1 MRDRRLLLT
10 RPAALAAVF
19 AFVACG
25 GCADREPLDASS
37 GSNLG
42 GQSAIPVGD
51 SGEGDDAGPSSDP
64 MAGSNDRGID
74 KTRATPADGE
84 AALPATGLSVQ
95 CSASFSTI
103 GPAVGL
109 PDPLLRGSQA
119 ALAVDPAG
127 NVIVATGFQQKF
139 TVGSQ
144 TLSPKGGAE
153 DYGNY
158 LAIVKLDPQ
167 CHVLWAKQM
176 GAYGAAL
183 FLSAVAVD
191 GSGDV
196 ILGGSFRTS
205 SGFPGMGEVDFGTGP
220 VAAPFTSAFVLK
232 LDPSGATRW
241 AKVYSGEDG
250 SSSDFVEVLD
260 VAASSTDH
268 VVVAIQSDTSINF
281 GAGVS
286 SGGDAA
292 SGDGR
297 YLIELGPDGS
307 LGFARPSDAFAP
319 SSWLID
325 SVDVVSDGSFWI
337 GGTGPV
343 DSATNGWSG
352 SSSLRAVHLDA
363 SGAVLASQ
371 TIAPPGDVVWN
382 GGAVRVGPSGDAI
395 VSGAWIA
402 DDTGNTDWTRWFE
415 ALAPSGEVRWTY
427 PALPVSQFGWDPA
440 ELVRV
445 DAEGRAWTAGGIA
458 TSLDLGA
465 PVGTLTASP
474 SGSGYVA
481 ILGTSGHVLS
491 GSAPAALEN
500 VLVDDLGLTPGG
512 GLVVTGW
519 DQNNGALIVTKLGF

>member
-1 MRDRRLLLT
+1 MRDRRLLPA
-10 RPAALAAVF
+10 RPAALAAVIAF
-19 AFVACG
+19 AACG
-25 GCADREPLDASS
+25 GHVDGARVDA
-37 GSNLG
+37 NLN
-42 GQSAIPVGD
+42 GQSPIPLGD
-51 SGEGDDAGPSSDP
+51 SSDDDAGQSSAP
-64 MAGSNDRGID
+64 TAGSNGTDR
-74 KTRATPADGE
+74 TRVNPADGGP
-84 AALPATGLSVQ
+84 ALPATGLSAQ
-95 CSASFSTI
+95 CSASFPTI
-103 GPAVGL
+103 LPAVGL
-109 PDPLLRGSQA
+109 PAPPVRGTQA

-139 TVGSQ
+139 TAGGQ
-144 TLSPKGGAE
+144 TLSPKGGVE

-158 LAIVKLDPQ
+158 LAVVKLDPQ
-167 CHVLWAKQM
+167 CHVLWTKQV
-176 GAYGAAL
+176 GAYGAEL

-196 ILGGSFRTS
+196 ILGGAFHTT

-241 AKVYSGEDG
+241 AKVYSGNG

-268 VVVAIQSDTSINF
+268 VVVAIQSDTPIDF

-286 SGGDAA
+286 SAGDAG

-297 YLIELGPDGS
+297 YLVELGPDGS
-307 LGFARPSDAFAP
+307 LGFAKPSDAFAP

-325 SVDVVSDGSFWI
+325 SVDVASDGSFWI

-343 DSATNGWSG
+343 DTSTNGWSG

-363 SGAVLASQ
+363 SGAVLASR
-371 TIAPPGDVVWN
+371 TIAPPGNVSWN

-395 VSGAWIA
+395 VSGAWA
-402 DDTGNTDWTRWFE
+402 PDNTPGDWTRWFG
-415 ALAPSGEVRWTY
+415 ALAPTGEVRWTY
-427 PALPVSQFGWDPA
+427 PALPVSQQGWDPA

-445 DAEGRAWTAGGIA
+445 DAEGRAWTAGNIA
-458 TSLDLGA
+458 APLDLGA
-465 PVGTLTASP
+465 PVGTLTPSA

-481 ILGTSGHVLS
+481 ILGTGGQVLS
-491 GSAPAALEN
+491 GSGPAALGN
-500 VLVDDLGLTPGG
+500 VSIDDLGLTPGG

-519 DQNNGALIVTKLGF
+519 DPISGSLTVTKLGF